1 MGGRGGRSGV
11 RGGGAGGGGG
21 SGVSPTDRFNRAA
34 GALPP
39 ALRRAL
45 EERFLNGTDLG
56 KDIYDHYIPR
66 GGAVR
71 NPNETGAYYSPTHNM
86 IWMSFSADARNPR
99 GGGSTWLHEHGHYVD
114 FNIGRAV
121 GKRISDDR
129 QFQQALKKDV
139 ARYEQEVAQHSDRRN
154 WPGFSAAREVAKEL
168 RRLGD
173 TTNAIQDIYG
183 GVHRDRSNYEWGHA
197 NSYWTG
203 DKQVAVEAAAHMFE
217 AQFGSDKAGYMKKY
231 LPTAW
236 ARYNELLETDRKRW
250 KR

>member
-1 MGGRGGRSGV
+1 MGGRGGRSGI
-11 RGGGAGGGGG
+11 RGGGGGG
-21 SGVSPTDRFNRAA
+21 SGVSPADRFNRAA

-56 KDIYDHYIPR
+56 RDIYDHYIPP

-71 NPNETGAYYSPTHNM
+71 DPNERGAYYAPWANAV
-86 IWMSFSADARNPR
+86 WMSFSADARNPR
-99 GGGSTWLHEHGHYVD
+99 GNGSTWLHEHGHYVD
-114 FNIGRAV
+114 FNIGRAA
-121 GKRISDDR
+121 GKKISDDR
-129 QFQQALKKDV
+129 QFQQAIKRDV
-139 ARYEQEVAQHSDRRN
+139 QRYEQEVARQRGQINMS
-154 WPGFSAAREVAKEL
+154 PSEAAREVAREL

-183 GVHRDRSNYEWGHA
+183 GVHRDRSNYTWGHD

-217 AQFGSDKAGYMKKY
+217 AQFGSDKAGYMQKY
-231 LPTAW
+231 LPSAW
-236 ARYNELLETDRKRW
+236 ARYNELLEADRKRW